1 MENRW
6 SAEDVNNL
14 DELDLL
20 VYQSRLIGEEPSLVL
35 WGGGNT
41 SLKVTRS
48 DFRGRQVKAMLA
60 KGSGSDMKAA
70 LRRDFP
76 ALRMDD
82 ILPLFELTEM
92 SDDGMVDYLSHCV
105 MDPGSPRP
113 SIETLLHGFLPQNS
127 VVHTH
132 ADAILSLTNTCN
144 PHKVL
149 AQVFGSDVI
158 VVDYHRPGFLLSKE
172 VAAAVLKRP
181 GARGLVLLN
190 HGLITWGSTPQI
202 SYQSHVELISEVEQ
216 FLKARASAK
225 VPFGG
230 VKTPALDEA
239 ERCRVAGIVT
249 PVLRSLLSP
258 SPKNRVLVRFEDSA
272 DVLEFACSKKADA
285 FVEAGAATPD
295 HMLSTKRNPLL
306 VEVSDPSYAGDVRRS
321 LESGVEEYR
330 RTYTDW
336 FNRHKNG
343 LVEMRDPNPR
353 VVLAPGL
360 GMWVAG
366 KDTRG
371 LNTVSDIYH
380 HTISIMAGAH
390 SVDGYVSL
398 PPKEAYDVEYWPLE
412 LYKLSLQPPE
422 QELTRRIALVTG
434 AASGIGKAIAFRL
447 AQEGAHVSL
456 VDIDADGVGEAA
468 QEINAEVGENRC
480 IGVTADVTD
489 QEQVAGA
496 FQRTVLAF
504 GGLDILVS
512 NAGIAPTGTLDEL
525 DLSNWQRSLDVNAT
539 AHLLVSQEAV
549 RIMRA
554 QGMGGSLIFVVT
566 KNVTAPGAGFG
577 AYSAAKAAE
586 AQLAR
591 VLAIENGRY
600 GIRSNIINPDS
611 VFQDSR
617 LWSEELREQRAAA
630 HGVAVSELEGFYSRR
645 NLLQEFITPRDVA
658 EAALYLAS
666 DRSAKTTGC
675 MITVDGGLVEAFPR

>member
-6 SAEDVNNL
+6 STEDVNIL

-48 DFRGRQVKAMLA
+48 DFRGRQVKAMLV
-60 KGSGSDMKAA
+60 KGSGSDMKSA
-70 LRRDFP
+70 LRKDFP

-92 SDDGMVDYLSHCV
+92 SDDGMVEYLSHCV

-132 ADAILSLTNTCN
+132 ADAILSLTNTRN
-144 PHKVL
+144 PHKAL
-149 AQVFGSDVI
+149 SQAFGSDVI
-158 VVDYHRPGFLLSKE
+158 VVEYQRPGFLLSKE

-190 HGLITWGSTPQI
+190 HGLITWGFTPQA
-202 SYQSHVELISEVEQ
+202 SYEAHVELISEAEQ
-216 FLKARASAK
+216 FLRVRASAK

-230 VKTPALDEA
+230 VKTPALEKA
-239 ERCRVAGIVT
+239 ERHRVAGMVT
-249 PVLRSLLSP
+249 PVLRSLLSA
-258 SPKNRVLVRFEDSA
+258 SSESRVLVRFEDSP
-272 DVLEFACSKKADA
+272 DVLEFAGSKRAGA
-285 FVEAGAATPD
+285 FAEAGAATPD

-306 VEVSDPSYAGDVRRS
+306 VEVSDPSYAGDVQRS
-321 LESGVEEYR
+321 LEAGVEQYR
-330 RTYTDW
+330 RAYTDW
-336 FNRHKNG
+336 FNRHKQG
-343 LVEMRDPNPR
+343 LVEMRDPYPR
-353 VVLAPGL
+353 VVLVPGL

-380 HTISIMAGAH
+380 HTISIMSGAH
-390 SVDGYVSL
+390 MVDEYVSL
-398 PPKEAYDVEYWPLE
+398 PPKDAYDVEYWPLE
-412 LYKLSLQPPE
+412 LYKLSLLPPE
-422 QELTRRIALVTG
+422 RELTRRIALVTG

-447 AQEGAHVSL
+447 AQEGAQVSL
-456 VDIDADGVGEAA
+456 VDVDADGLGKTV
-468 QEINAEVGENRC
+468 QEINTQLGEERC
-480 IGVTADVTD
+480 IGVAADVTD
-489 QEQVAGA
+489 QVQVAGA
-496 FQRTVLAF
+496 FQRTALAF

-512 NAGIAPTGTLDEL
+512 NAGIAPAGTLDEL
-525 DLSNWQRSLDVNAT
+525 PLSNWQRSLDVNAT
-539 AHLLVSQEAV
+539 AHLIVSQEAV
-549 RIMRA
+549 RIMRS

-617 LWSEELREQRAAA
+617 LWSEELREQRATA
-630 HGVAVSELEGFYSRR
+630 HGVAVSELEEFYARR
-645 NLLQEFITPRDVA
+645 NLLQEFISPRDVA

>member
-6 SAEDVNNL
+6 SAEDVKDL

-41 SLKVTRS
+41 SLKVTRT
-48 DFRGRQVKAMLA
+48 DFRGRRVKAMLV
-60 KGSGSDMKAA
+60 KGSGSDMKSA
-70 LRRDFP
+70 LRKDFS

-82 ILPLFELTEM
+82 ILPLFELSQM
-92 SDDGMVDYLSHCV
+92 SDDGMVEYLSHCV

-132 ADAILSLTNTCN
+132 ADAILSLTNTRN
-144 PHKVL
+144 PHRAL
-149 AQVFGSDVI
+149 AQVFGPDVI
-158 VVDYHRPGFLLSKE
+158 VLEYRRPGFLLSQE
-172 VAAAVLKRP
+172 VAAGVLKRP

-190 HGLITWGSTPQI
+190 HGLITWGATPQA
-202 SYQSHVELISEVEQ
+202 SYQAHVSLISEAER
-216 FLKARASAK
+216 FLKERASVK

-230 VKTPALDEA
+230 VKTPALGET
-239 ERCRVAGIVT
+239 ERRRVAGTVT
-249 PVLRSLLSP
+249 PVLRSLLSS
-258 SPKNRVLVRFEDSA
+258 SPEKRVLVRFEDSA
-272 DVLEFACSKKADA
+272 DVLEFAGSKRAGEFA
-285 FVEAGAATPD
+285 EAGAATPD
-295 HMLSTKRNPLL
+295 HMLSTKRNALL

-321 LESGVEEYR
+321 LEVGVEQYR
-330 RTYTDW
+330 RAYTDW
-336 FNRHKNG
+336 FNRHKQG
-343 LVEMRDPNPR
+343 LVEMRDPYPR
-353 VVLAPGL
+353 VVLVPGL
-360 GMWVAG
+360 GMWVGG
-366 KDTRG
+366 KDARG

-390 SVDGYVSL
+390 SVDEYVSL
-398 PPKEAYDVEYWPLE
+398 PPKDAYDVEYWPLE
-412 LYKLSLQPPE
+412 LYKLSLLPPE
-422 QELTRRIALVTG
+422 KEMTRRIALVTG
-434 AASGIGKAIAFRL
+434 AASGIGKAIAVRL
-447 AQEGAHVSL
+447 AQEGAQVSL
-456 VDIDADGVGEAA
+456 VDADADGLGKAV
-468 QEINAEVGENRC
+468 QEINAELGEDRC
-480 IGVTADVTD
+480 IGVPADVAN

-504 GGLDILVS
+504 GGLDVLVS
-512 NAGIAPTGTLDEL
+512 NAGIAPTGRLDEL
-525 DLSNWQRSLDVNAT
+525 ALSDWQRSLDVNAT
-539 AHLLVSQEAV
+539 AHLLVSREAV

-600 GIRSNIINPDS
+600 GIRSNIVNPDS
-611 VFQDSR
+611 VFQDSK
-617 LWSEELREQRAAA
+617 LWSEELREQRAAT
-630 HGVAVSELEGFYSRR
+630 HGVAVSELEEFYARR
-645 NLLQEFITPRDVA
+645 NILQDYITPRDVA
-658 EAALYLAS
+658 EAALYLAG

-675 MITVDGGLVEAFPR
+675 MITVDGGLAEAFPR

>member
-1 MENRW
+1 M
-6 SAEDVNNL
+6 
-14 DELDLL
+14 
-20 VYQSRLIGEEPSLVL
+20 
-35 WGGGNT
+35 
-41 SLKVTRS
+41 
-48 DFRGRQVKAMLA
+48 
-60 KGSGSDMKAA
+60 
-70 LRRDFP
+70 
-76 ALRMDD
+76 
-82 ILPLFELTEM
+82 
-92 SDDGMVDYLSHCV
+92 
-105 MDPGSPRP
+105 
-113 SIETLLHGFLPQNS
+113 LHGFLPQNS

-132 ADAILSLTNTCN
+132 ADAILSLTNTRN
-144 PHKVL
+144 AYKVL
-149 AQVFGSDVI
+149 AEVFGSDVI
-158 VVDYHRPGFLLSKE
+158 VLEYRRPGFLLSKE
-172 VAAAVLKRP
+172 VAAAVLRRP

-190 HGLITWGSTPQI
+190 HGLITWGSTPQAG
-202 SYQSHVELISEVEQ
+202 YQAHVELVSEAEQ
-216 FLKARASAK
+216 FVKARASAK

-230 VKTPALDEA
+230 VKTPALEEA
-239 ERCRVAGIVT
+239 ERQRVAGMVT
-249 PVLRSLLSP
+249 PVLRSLLST
-258 SPKNRVLVRFEDSA
+258 SSENRVLVRFEDSA
-272 DVLEFACSKKADA
+272 DVLEFACSKRAKG

-295 HMLSTKRNPLL
+295 HMLSTRRNPLL

-321 LESGVEEYR
+321 LEAGVEQYR
-330 RTYTDW
+330 RAYTDW
-336 FNRHKNG
+336 FNSHKHG
-343 LVEMRDPNPR
+343 LVEMRDPYPR

-380 HTISIMAGAH
+380 HTIAIMAGAH
-390 SVDGYVSL
+390 QVNEYISL
-398 PPKEAYDVEYWPLE
+398 SPKEAYDVEYWPLE
-412 LYKLSLQPPE
+412 LYKLSLLPPE
-422 QELTRRIALVTG
+422 QEMTRRIALVTG

-447 AQEGAHVSL
+447 VQDGAHVSL
-456 VDIDADGVGEAA
+456 VDIDADGVGKAV
-468 QEINAEVGENRC
+468 QEINAELGEDRC
-480 IGVTADVTD
+480 IGVTADVTN
-489 QEQVAGA
+489 QEQIAGA

-504 GGLDILVS
+504 GGLDVLVS

-525 DLSNWQRSLDVNAT
+525 ALSNWQRSLDVNAT

-566 KNVTAPGAGFG
+566 KNVTAPSAGFG

-617 LWSEELREQRAAA
+617 LWSEELCEQRAAA
-630 HGVAVSELEGFYSRR
+630 HGVAVSELEEFYMRR
-645 NLLQEFITPRDVA
+645 NILQEYITPSDVA

-675 MITVDGGLVEAFPR
+675 MITVDGGLAEAFPR

>member
-6 SAEDVNNL
+6 SAEDVKDL

-41 SLKVTRS
+41 SLKMTRT
-48 DFRGRQVKAMLA
+48 DFRGRQVKAMLV
-60 KGSGSDMKAA
+60 KGSGSDMKSA

-82 ILPLFELTEM
+82 ILPLFELSRM
-92 SDDGMVDYLSHCV
+92 SDDGMVEYLSHCV

-113 SIETLLHGFLPQNS
+113 SIETLLHGFLPQSS

-132 ADAILSLTNTCN
+132 ADAILSLTNTRN
-144 PHKVL
+144 PHKAL
-149 AQVFGSDVI
+149 AQVFGPNVI
-158 VVDYHRPGFLLSKE
+158 VLEYRRPGFLLSQE
-172 VAAAVLKRP
+172 VAAAVLNQP

-190 HGLITWGSTPQI
+190 HGLITWGATPQA
-202 SYQSHVELISEVEQ
+202 SYHAHVALISEAEQ
-216 FLKARASAK
+216 FLKERASVK

-230 VKTPALDEA
+230 VKTPALGETD
-239 ERCRVAGIVT
+239 RRRVAGTVM
-249 PVLRSLLSP
+249 PVLRSLLSS
-258 SPKNRVLVRFEDSA
+258 SPENRVLVRFEDSA
-272 DVLEFACSKKADA
+272 DVLEFAGSKKAWRFA
-285 FVEAGAATPD
+285 EAGAATPD
-295 HMLSTKRNPLL
+295 HMLSTKRTPLL

-321 LESGVEEYR
+321 LEAGVEEYR
-330 RTYTDW
+330 RAYTDW
-336 FNRHKNG
+336 FNRHRQG
-343 LVEMRDPNPR
+343 LVEMRDPYPR
-353 VVLAPGL
+353 VVLVPGL

-366 KDTRG
+366 KDTRA

-390 SVDGYVSL
+390 SVDEYVSL
-398 PPKEAYDVEYWPLE
+398 PPKDAYDVEYWPLE
-412 LYKLSLQPPE
+412 LYKLSLLPPE
-422 QELTRRIALVTG
+422 REMTRRIALVTG
-434 AASGIGKAIAFRL
+434 AASGIGKAIAVRL
-447 AQEGAHVSL
+447 AREGAQVSL
-456 VDIDADGVGEAA
+456 VDVDADGLGKAV
-468 QEINAEVGENRC
+468 QEINTELGEDRC

-504 GGLDILVS
+504 GGLDVLVS

-525 DLSNWQRSLDVNAT
+525 AVSDWQRSLDVNAT

-554 QGMGGSLIFVVT
+554 QGMGGSLVFVVT

-611 VFQDSR
+611 VFQDSK

-630 HGVAVSELEGFYSRR
+630 HGVAVSELEEFYVRR
-645 NLLQEFITPRDVA
+645 NILQDYVTPRDVA

-675 MITVDGGLVEAFPR
+675 MITVDGGLAGAFPR

>member
-6 SAEDVNNL
+6 SAEDVKDL

-41 SLKVTRS
+41 SLKVTRT
-48 DFRGRQVKAMLA
+48 DFRGRQVKAMLV
-60 KGSGSDMKAA
+60 KGSGSDMKSA

-82 ILPLFELTEM
+82 LLPLFELSQM
-92 SDDGMVDYLSHCV
+92 SDDGMVEYLSHCV

-132 ADAILSLTNTCN
+132 ADAILSLTNTRN

-149 AQVFGSDVI
+149 AQVFGPDVI
-158 VVDYHRPGFLLSKE
+158 VVGYQRPGFLLSKE
-172 VAAAVLKRP
+172 VAAAVLKQP

-190 HGLITWGSTPQI
+190 HGLITWGTTPQA
-202 SYQSHVELISEVEQ
+202 SYQAHLALISEAER
-216 FLKARASAK
+216 FLKVRASAK

-230 VKTPALDEA
+230 VKTPALDEV
-239 ERCRVAGIVT
+239 ERRRVAGTVT
-249 PVLRSLLSP
+249 PVLRSLLGSSP
-258 SPKNRVLVRFEDSA
+258 ENRMLVRFEDSA
-272 DVLEFACSKKADA
+272 DVLEFAGSKKAKGFA
-285 FVEAGAATPD
+285 EAGAATPD
-295 HMLSTKRNPLL
+295 HMLSTKRNALL

-321 LESGVEEYR
+321 LEAGVEEYR
-330 RTYTDW
+330 RAYTDW
-336 FNRHKNG
+336 FNRHKQG
-343 LVEMRDPNPR
+343 LVEMRDPYPR
-353 VVLAPGL
+353 VVLVPGL

-366 KDTRG
+366 KDTRA

-390 SVDGYVSL
+390 SVDEYVSL
-398 PPKEAYDVEYWPLE
+398 PPREAYDVEYWPLE
-412 LYKLSLQPPE
+412 LYKLSLLPLE
-422 QELTRRIALVTG
+422 QEMTRRIALVTG
-434 AASGIGKAIAFRL
+434 AASGIGKAIAVRL
-447 AQEGAHVSL
+447 AREGAQVSL
-456 VDIDADGVGEAA
+456 VDIDADGLGEAVQA
-468 QEINAEVGENRC
+468 INAELGEDRC

-504 GGLDILVS
+504 GGLDVLVS

-525 DLSNWQRSLDVNAT
+525 PLSDWQRSLDVNAT

-611 VFQDSR
+611 VFQDSK

-630 HGVAVSELEGFYSRR
+630 HGVAVSELEEFYMRR
-645 NLLQEFITPRDVA
+645 NILQDYITPRDVA

-675 MITVDGGLVEAFPR
+675 MITVDGGVAEAFPR

>member
-1 MENRW
+1 M
-6 SAEDVNNL
+6 
-14 DELDLL
+14 
-20 VYQSRLIGEEPSLVL
+20 SRC
-35 WGGGNT
+35 
-41 SLKVTRS
+41 
-48 DFRGRQVKAMLA
+48 A
-60 KGSGSDMKAA
+60 
-70 LRRDFP
+70 
-76 ALRMDD
+76 
-82 ILPLFELTEM
+82 
-92 SDDGMVDYLSHCV
+92 
-105 MDPGSPRP
+105 
-113 SIETLLHGFLPQNS
+113 
-127 VVHTH
+127 TH
-132 ADAILSLTNTCN
+132 I
-144 PHKVL
+144 
-149 AQVFGSDVI
+149 
-158 VVDYHRPGFLLSKE
+158 
-172 VAAAVLKRP
+172 
-181 GARGLVLLN
+181 
-190 HGLITWGSTPQI
+190 
-202 SYQSHVELISEVEQ
+202 
-216 FLKARASAK
+216 
-225 VPFGG
+225 
-230 VKTPALDEA
+230 
-239 ERCRVAGIVT
+239 
-249 PVLRSLLSP
+249 
-258 SPKNRVLVRFEDSA
+258 
-272 DVLEFACSKKADA
+272 
-285 FVEAGAATPD
+285 
-295 HMLSTKRNPLL
+295 
-306 VEVSDPSYAGDVRRS
+306 
-321 LESGVEEYR
+321 
-330 RTYTDW
+330 
-336 FNRHKNG
+336 
-343 LVEMRDPNPR
+343 PR

-366 KDTRG
+366 KDIRG

-390 SVDGYVSL
+390 LVDEYVSL

-412 LYKLSLQPPE
+412 LYKLSLLPPE

-447 AQEGAHVSL
+447 AQDGAHVSL
-456 VDIDADGVGEAA
+456 VDIDADGVGGAV
-468 QEINAEVGENRC
+468 QEINAELGEDRC
-480 IGVTADVTD
+480 IGVTADVTN

-504 GGLDILVS
+504 GGLDVLVS

-525 DLSNWQRSLDVNAT
+525 ALSNWQRSLDVNAT

-630 HGVAVSELEGFYSRR
+630 HGVAVSELEEFYVRR
-645 NLLQEFITPRDVA
+645 NILQDYVTPRDVA

-675 MITVDGGLVEAFPR
+675 MITVDGGMAEAFPR

>member
-20 VYQSRLIGEEPSLVL
+20 VYQSRLIGEQPSLVL

-41 SLKVTRS
+41 SLKVTRT
-48 DFRGRQVKAMLA
+48 DFRGRQVKAMLV
-60 KGSGSDMKAA
+60 KGSGSDMKSA

-82 ILPLFELTEM
+82 ILPLFELSQM
-92 SDDGMVDYLSHCV
+92 SDDAMVEYLSHCV

-113 SIETLLHGFLPQNS
+113 SIETLLHGFLPQSS

-132 ADAILSLTNTCN
+132 ADAILSLTNTRN
-144 PHKVL
+144 PHKAL
-149 AQVFGSDVI
+149 AQAFGPDVI
-158 VVDYHRPGFLLSKE
+158 VVEYQRPGFLLSKE
-172 VAAAVLKRP
+172 VAAAVLKQP

-190 HGLITWGSTPQI
+190 HGLITWGTTPQA
-202 SYQSHVELISEVEQ
+202 SYHAHLALISEAEH
-216 FLKARASAK
+216 FLKVRASAK

-230 VKTPALDEA
+230 VKTPALDEV
-239 ERCRVAGIVT
+239 ERRRVAGTVT
-249 PVLRSLLSP
+249 PVLRSLLGSSP
-258 SPKNRVLVRFEDSA
+258 ENRVLVRFEDSA
-272 DVLEFACSKKADA
+272 DVLEFAGSKKAKRFA
-285 FVEAGAATPD
+285 EAGAATPD

-321 LESGVEEYR
+321 LEAGVEEYR
-330 RTYTDW
+330 RAYTDW
-336 FNRHKNG
+336 FNRHKQG
-343 LVEMRDPNPR
+343 LVEMRDPSPR
-353 VVLAPGL
+353 VVLVPGL

-366 KDTRG
+366 KDTRA

-390 SVDGYVSL
+390 SVDEYVSL
-398 PPKEAYDVEYWPLE
+398 PPKDAYDVEYWPLE
-412 LYKLSLQPPE
+412 LYKLSLLPPE
-422 QELTRRIALVTG
+422 QEMTRRIALVTG
-434 AASGIGKAIAFRL
+434 AASGIGKAIALRL
-447 AQEGAHVSL
+447 AREGAQVSL
-456 VDIDADGVGEAA
+456 VDMDADGLGEAV
-468 QEINAEVGENRC
+468 QEINAELGEYRC
-480 IGVTADVTD
+480 IGVPADVTN

-504 GGLDILVS
+504 GGLDVLVS
-512 NAGIAPTGTLDEL
+512 NAGIAPTGNLDEL
-525 DLSNWQRSLDVNAT
+525 ALSDWQRSLEVNAT

-549 RIMRA
+549 RIMRS
-554 QGMGGSLIFVVT
+554 QGMGGSLVFVVT

-611 VFQDSR
+611 VFQDSK

-630 HGVAVSELEGFYSRR
+630 HGVAVSELEGFYVRR
-645 NLLQEFITPRDVA
+645 NILQDYITPRDVA

-675 MITVDGGLVEAFPR
+675 MITVDGGVSEAFPR

>member
-6 SAEDVNNL
+6 SAEDVKDL

-41 SLKVTRS
+41 SLKVTRT
-48 DFRGRQVKAMLA
+48 DFRGRQVKAMLV
-60 KGSGSDMKAA
+60 KGSGSDMKSV

-82 ILPLFELTEM
+82 ILPLFELSQM

-132 ADAILSLTNTCN
+132 ADAILSLTNTRN

-158 VVDYHRPGFLLSKE
+158 VVEYRRPGFLLSKG
-172 VAAAVLKRP
+172 VAAAVLKQP

-190 HGLITWGSTPQI
+190 HGLITWGATPQA
-202 SYQSHVELISEVEQ
+202 SYQAHLALISEAEQ
-216 FLKARASAK
+216 FLKVRASAK
-225 VPFGG
+225 IPFGG
-230 VKTPALDEA
+230 VKTPALDEV
-239 ERCRVAGIVT
+239 ERRRVAGTVT
-249 PVLRSLLSP
+249 PVLRSLLSA
-258 SPKNRVLVRFEDSA
+258 SPENRVLVRFEDSV
-272 DVLEFACSKKADA
+272 DVLEFVGSKKAKGFA
-285 FVEAGAATPD
+285 EAGAATPD
-295 HMLSTKRNPLL
+295 HMLSTKRNALM
-306 VEVSDPSYAGDVRRS
+306 VEVSDPSYAGDVRRG
-321 LESGVEEYR
+321 LEAGVEEYR
-330 RTYTDW
+330 TAYTDW
-336 FNRHKNG
+336 FNRHKQG
-343 LVEMRDPNPR
+343 LVDMRDPYPR
-353 VVLAPGL
+353 VVLVPGL
-360 GMWVAG
+360 GMWVTG

-390 SVDGYVSL
+390 SVDEYVSL
-398 PPKEAYDVEYWPLE
+398 PPRDAYDVEYWPLE
-412 LYKLSLQPPE
+412 LYKLSLLPPE
-422 QELTRRIALVTG
+422 REMTRRIALVTG
-434 AASGIGKAIAFRL
+434 AASGIGKAIAVRL
-447 AQEGAHVSL
+447 AREGAQVSL
-456 VDIDADGVGEAA
+456 VDVDADGVGKAV
-468 QEINAEVGENRC
+468 QEINTELGEERC
-480 IGVTADVTD
+480 IGVPADVTN

-504 GGLDILVS
+504 GGLDVLVS
-512 NAGIAPTGTLDEL
+512 NAGIAPTGNLDEL
-525 DLSNWQRSLDVNAT
+525 ALSDWQRSLDVNAT

-554 QGMGGSLIFVVT
+554 QGMGGSLVFVVT

-611 VFQDSR
+611 VFQDSK

-630 HGVAVSELEGFYSRR
+630 HGVAVSELEEFYMRR
-645 NLLQEFITPRDVA
+645 NILQDYVTPRDVA

-675 MITVDGGLVEAFPR
+675 MITVDGGLSEAFPR

>member
-1 MENRW
+1 M
-6 SAEDVNNL
+6 A
-14 DELDLL
+14 
-20 VYQSRLIGEEPSLVL
+20 
-35 WGGGNT
+35 
-41 SLKVTRS
+41 
-48 DFRGRQVKAMLA
+48 
-60 KGSGSDMKAA
+60 
-70 LRRDFP
+70 
-76 ALRMDD
+76 
-82 ILPLFELTEM
+82 
-92 SDDGMVDYLSHCV
+92 
-105 MDPGSPRP
+105 
-113 SIETLLHGFLPQNS
+113 
-127 VVHTH
+127 
-132 ADAILSLTNTCN
+132 
-144 PHKVL
+144 
-149 AQVFGSDVI
+149 
-158 VVDYHRPGFLLSKE
+158 
-172 VAAAVLKRP
+172 
-181 GARGLVLLN
+181 
-190 HGLITWGSTPQI
+190 
-202 SYQSHVELISEVEQ
+202 LISEAEQ
-216 FLKARASAK
+216 FLKAKASAK

-230 VKTPALDEA
+230 VKTPALKEA
-239 ERCRVAGIVT
+239 ERRRVAGVVT
-249 PVLRSLLSP
+249 PILRSLLST
-258 SPKNRVLVRFEDSA
+258 SSENRVLVRFEDSA
-272 DVLEFACSKKADA
+272 DVLEFACSKRAKG

-321 LESGVEEYR
+321 IEAGVEEYR
-330 RTYTDW
+330 RAYTDW
-336 FNRHKNG
+336 FNSHKQG
-343 LVEMRDPNPR
+343 LVEMRDPYPR

-371 LNTVSDIYH
+371 MNTVSDIYH
-380 HTISIMAGAH
+380 HTIAIMAGAH
-390 SVDGYVSL
+390 QVDEYVSL

-412 LYKLSLQPPE
+412 LCKLSLLPPE
-422 QELTRRIALVTG
+422 QEMTRRIALVTG

-447 AQEGAHVSL
+447 AQDGAHVSL
-456 VDIDADGVGEAA
+456 VDIDADGVGKAV
-468 QEINAEVGENRC
+468 QEINSELGEDRC
-480 IGVTADVTD
+480 IGVPADVTN

-504 GGLDILVS
+504 GGLDVLVS
-512 NAGIAPTGTLDEL
+512 NAGIAPTGTLDEM

-549 RIMRA
+549 RIMRV
-554 QGMGGSLIFVVT
+554 QGIGGSLIFVVT

-630 HGVAVSELEGFYSRR
+630 HGVAVSELEEFYMRR
-645 NLLQEFITPRDVA
+645 NILQEYITPSDVA

-675 MITVDGGLVEAFPR
+675 MITVDGGLAEAFPR

>member
-6 SAEDVNNL
+6 SAEDVKDL

-41 SLKVTRS
+41 SLKVTRT
-48 DFRGRQVKAMLA
+48 DFRGRQVKAMLV
-60 KGSGSDMKAA
+60 KGSGSDMKSV

-82 ILPLFELTEM
+82 ILPLFELSRM
-92 SDDGMVDYLSHCV
+92 SDDRMVEYLSHCV

-113 SIETLLHGFLPQNS
+113 SIETLLHGFLPQSS

-132 ADAILSLTNTCN
+132 ADAILSLTNTRN

-149 AQVFGSDVI
+149 AQVFGPNVI
-158 VVDYHRPGFLLSKE
+158 VLEYRRPGFLLSQE
-172 VAAAVLKRP
+172 VAAAVLKQP

-190 HGLITWGSTPQI
+190 HGLITWGATPQA
-202 SYQSHVELISEVEQ
+202 SYQAHVALISEAEQ
-216 FLKARASAK
+216 FLKEKASAK

-230 VKTPALDEA
+230 VKTPALGETD
-239 ERCRVAGIVT
+239 RRGVAGTVT
-249 PVLRSLLSP
+249 PVLRSLISSSP
-258 SPKNRVLVRFEDSA
+258 EKRVLVRFEDSA
-272 DVLEFACSKKADA
+272 DVLEFAGSKKAWRFA
-285 FVEAGAATPD
+285 EAGAATPD
-295 HMLSTKRNPLL
+295 HMLSTKRTPLL
-306 VEVSDPSYAGDVRRS
+306 VEVSDPSYAGDVRRG
-321 LESGVEEYR
+321 LEAGVEQYR
-330 RTYTDW
+330 RAYTDW
-336 FNRHKNG
+336 FNRHKQG
-343 LVEMRDPNPR
+343 LVEMRDPYPR
-353 VVLAPGL
+353 VVLVPGL

-390 SVDGYVSL
+390 SVDEYVSL
-398 PPKEAYDVEYWPLE
+398 PPKDAYDVEYWPLE
-412 LYKLSLQPPE
+412 LYKLSLLPPE
-422 QELTRRIALVTG
+422 KEMTRRIALVTG
-434 AASGIGKAIAFRL
+434 AASGIGKAIAVRL
-447 AQEGAHVSL
+447 AREGAQVSL
-456 VDIDADGVGEAA
+456 VDVDADGLGKAV
-468 QEINAEVGENRC
+468 QEINTELGEDRC

-504 GGLDILVS
+504 GGLDVLVS

-525 DLSNWQRSLDVNAT
+525 ALSDWQRSLDVNAT

-611 VFQDSR
+611 VFQDSK

-630 HGVAVSELEGFYSRR
+630 HGVAVSELEEFYVRR
-645 NLLQEFITPRDVA
+645 NILQDYITPRDVA

-675 MITVDGGLVEAFPR
+675 MITVDGGLSEAFPR

>member
-6 SAEDVNNL
+6 STEDVNIL

-48 DFRGRQVKAMLA
+48 DFRGRQVKAMLV
-60 KGSGSDMKAA
+60 KGSGSDMKSA
-70 LRRDFP
+70 LRKDFP

-92 SDDGMVDYLSHCV
+92 SDDGMVEYLSHCV

-132 ADAILSLTNTCN
+132 ADAILSLTNTRN
-144 PHKVL
+144 PHKAL
-149 AQVFGSDVI
+149 SQAFGSDVI
-158 VVDYHRPGFLLSKE
+158 VVEYQRPGFLLSKE

-190 HGLITWGSTPQI
+190 HGLITWGFTPQA
-202 SYQSHVELISEVEQ
+202 SYEAHVELISEAER
-216 FLKARASAK
+216 FLKVRASAK

-230 VKTPALDEA
+230 VKTPALEKA
-239 ERCRVAGIVT
+239 ERRRVAGMVT
-249 PVLRSLLSP
+249 PVLRSLLSA
-258 SPKNRVLVRFEDSA
+258 SSESRVLVRFEDSP
-272 DVLEFACSKKADA
+272 DVLEFAGSKRAWR
-285 FVEAGAATPD
+285 FTEAGAATPD

-306 VEVSDPSYAGDVRRS
+306 VEVSDPSYAGDVQRS
-321 LESGVEEYR
+321 LEAGVEQYR
-330 RTYTDW
+330 RAYTDW
-336 FNRHKNG
+336 FNRHKQG
-343 LVEMRDPNPR
+343 LVEMRDPYPR
-353 VVLAPGL
+353 VVLVPGL

-380 HTISIMAGAH
+380 HTISIMSGAH
-390 SVDGYVSL
+390 MVDEYVSL
-398 PPKEAYDVEYWPLE
+398 PPKDAYDVEYWPLE
-412 LYKLSLQPPE
+412 LYKLGLLPPE
-422 QELTRRIALVTG
+422 RELTRRIALVTG

-456 VDIDADGVGEAA
+456 VDVDADGLGKTV
-468 QEINAEVGENRC
+468 QEINAQLGEERC
-480 IGVTADVTD
+480 IGVAADVTD

-496 FQRTVLAF
+496 FQRTTLAF

-525 DLSNWQRSLDVNAT
+525 PLSNWQRSLDVNAT
-539 AHLLVSQEAV
+539 AHLIVSQEAV

-617 LWSEELREQRAAA
+617 LWSEELREQRATA
-630 HGVAVSELEGFYSRR
+630 HGVAVSELEEFYARR
-645 NLLQEFITPRDVA
+645 NLLQEFISPRDVA